1 MIIFRALLFAAL
13 PLLSAVAEV
22 FDTETTNPPSSS
34 SSKSAKSSNGDDDD
48 IDFDEVVNLVDVAG
62 GVEGVMALIALNALG
77 DGEEDDTSSTRM
89 LVEVPNPLDCN
100 FAKYTCKN
108 YQNTTVIAAVSTTEF
123 AGFLNETT
131 PCYIPSTTT
140 TIRGITKVVPGS
152 MKFCNTIATSFDA
165 VRKLDGCVTV
175 LELLKRTLQLK
186 RAAKQRAN

>member
-22 FDTETTNPPSSS
+22 FDTETTNSPS
-34 SSKSAKSSNGDDDD
+34 SSKSAKSSNGDDD
-48 IDFDEVVNLVDVAG
+48 IDYDEVMNLVEVAG
-62 GVEGVMALIALNALG
+62 GARGVLALIAFNALG

-89 LVEVPNPLDCN
+89 LVEVPNPLDCD

-108 YQNTTVIAAVSTTEF
+108 DQNTTVFAAVSTTEF
-123 AGFLNETT
+123 AAFLNETT

-140 TIRGITKVVPGS
+140 TIRGVTKVVPGS
-152 MKFCNTIATSFDA
+152 MRVCNTIATSFDA
-165 VRKLDGCVTV
+165 SRNLDGCVTV

-186 RAAKQRAN
+186 KAAKQRTN